1 MKVQLKVVEGRPLG
15 ALIPLHGP
23 AFTIGKDASCQLR
36 PKHDSVAER
45 HCRLAVDGDR
55 VAVADLGSGTG
66 TLLNGRRLK
75 PGNEAAVAHGDRLQ
89 VGNLVFEVAISGA
102 GAGATVRPEPA
113 AAAVPPTPK
122 LTGSDDGEGDL
133 GSQAAI
139 LANKLLQNALAAGGD
154 PTKAVGVHLKA
165 EMIDGIPWVAIDMT
179 RIVDESAILPLKREL
194 RDLAE
199 RESLRR
205 VILDFR
211 RVQALSPTA
220 ADALIAFHERLK
232 ARGAKLKI
240 CEVAPAVYH
249 VLDERGFTARVPVCL
264 DCHDAVWSSW

>member
-1 MKVQLKVVEGRPLG
+1 MKVQLKVIEGRPLG

-23 AFTIGKDASCQLR
+23 SFTIGKDVSCQLR
-36 PKHDSVAER
+36 PKHDSVADR

-75 PGNEAAVAHGDRLQ
+75 PGGEAAVAHGDRLQ

-102 GAGATVRPEPA
+102 GAVAGATVRTEPA
-113 AAAVPPTPK
+113 AATVPPAPR
-122 LTGSDDGEGDL
+122 LTGSDDGEGD
-133 GSQAAI
+133 SQAAI
-139 LANKLLQNALAAGGD
+139 LANKLLQNALAASGD
-154 PTKAVGVHLKA
+154 PTKAVGVHLRA

-179 RIVDESAILPLKREL
+179 RIVDDSTILPLKREL

-211 RVQALSPTA
+211 RVQALAPA
-220 ADALIAFHERLK
+220 AVDVLNAFHDRLK
-232 ARGAKLKI
+232 ARGAKLKF

-249 VLDERGFTARVPVCL
+249 VLDERGLAARVPICL
-264 DCHDAVWSSW
+264 DCHDAVWSNW